1 MSNWIIIS
9 NSIFYFTFAGK
20 FYSMGLITLFLLAIG
35 LCFDTFAVSVSSG
48 LLRKE
53 IVFWQAVRIAFFLA
67 VFQAVMPVLGWLGG
81 ITIKDWIAPFDH
93 WVALGILSILGVKM
107 LLESLKKNEEKNI
120 NPLDIR
126 VIISMALATSIDAFA
141 VGISFAIIEVNMLL
155 AVIIIGSVTF
165 IASML
170 GILFGKKTGSH
181 FGQKMEIIGG
191 LILIAIGIKIVI
203 EHTQLQ

>member
-1 MSNWIIIS
+1 
-9 NSIFYFTFAGK
+9 
-20 FYSMGLITLFLLAIG
+20 MGFITLLFLAIG

-67 VFQAVMPVLGWLGG
+67 LFQAVMPVLGWAGG
-81 ITIKDWIAPFDH
+81 ITIKNWIEPFDH
-93 WVALGILSILGVKM
+93 WVALGILTILGVKM
-107 LLESLKKNEEKNI
+107 LIESQKKSEDKNI
-120 NPLDIR
+120 NPLDIK

-141 VGISFAIIEVNMLL
+141 VGISFAIIQVNMIM
-155 AVIIIGSVTF
+155 AVLIIGSVTF

-181 FGQKMEIIGG
+181 FGQKIEIIGG
-191 LILIAIGIKIVI
+191 LILIAIGIKIVF
-203 EHTQLQ
+203 EHYQA

>member
-1 MSNWIIIS
+1 MD
-9 NSIFYFTFAGK
+9 
-20 FYSMGLITLFLLAIG
+20 LITLFLLSIG

-67 VFQAVMPVLGWLGG
+67 LFQAIMPVLGWLGG
-81 ITIKDWIAPFDH
+81 ISIKGWIESFDH
-93 WVALGILSILGVKM
+93 WVALGILSILGIKM
-107 LLESLKKNEEKNI
+107 LIESFKKSEEKNI
-120 NPLDIR
+120 NPLDIK

-155 AVIIIGSVTF
+155 AFIIIGAVTF
-165 IASML
+165 ISSML

-191 LILIAIGIKIVI
+191 VILIAIGVKIVV
-203 EHTQLQ
+203 EHLQG

>member
-1 MSNWIIIS
+1 MD
-9 NSIFYFTFAGK
+9 
-20 FYSMGLITLFLLAIG
+20 LITLFLLSIG

-67 VFQAVMPVLGWLGG
+67 IFQAAMPVLGWLGG
-81 ITIKDWIAPFDH
+81 ITIKEWIESYDH
-93 WVALGILSILGVKM
+93 WVALGILSILGIKM
-107 LLESLKKNEEKNI
+107 LVESFKKDEEKNI
-120 NPLDIR
+120 NPLDIK

-155 AVIIIGSVTF
+155 AFIIIGSVTF
-165 IASML
+165 ITSML

-191 LILIAIGIKIVI
+191 LILIAIGIKIVV
-203 EHTQLQ
+203 EHYSV

>member
-1 MSNWIIIS
+1 
-9 NSIFYFTFAGK
+9 
-20 FYSMGLITLFLLAIG
+20 MGLITLFFLAIG

-67 VFQAVMPVLGWLGG
+67 IFQAIMPVLGWLGG
-81 ITIKDWIAPFDH
+81 ITIKEWIEPFDH
-93 WVALGILSILGVKM
+93 WVALGILTILGVKM
-107 LLESLKKNEEKNI
+107 LIESLKASDEKNI
-120 NPLDIR
+120 NPLDIK

-141 VGISFAIIEVNMLL
+141 VGISFAIIEVNMIL
-155 AVIIIGSVTF
+155 AVLIIGSVTF

-203 EHTQLQ
+203 EHYQV